1 LNFAPLNV
9 PRLNPQ
15 AGNTNAENLRAV
27 MVRLM
32 DSASCGVIAGRQQR
46 LRAAIWHGRKPSSSA
61 STRHRYS
68 HRHSMTE
75 VSRPAHGALFL
86 LLRLKAN
93 QLLLATILA
102 ITTTTTNSDEKIP
115 MPTA

>member
-1 LNFAPLNV
+1 VASLLGSNSGCALPLGMAEH
-9 PRLNPQ
+9 PLHPSPTLSNPHEC
-15 AGNTNAENLRAV
+15 AFIRMNP
-27 MVRLM
+27 
-32 DSASCGVIAGRQQR
+32 
-46 LRAAIWHGRKPSSSA
+46 HSSA
-61 STRHRYS
+61 STHYHYS

-86 LLRLKAN
+86 LVRLKAI

>member
-1 LNFAPLNV
+1 VASLLDRNSGCALPF
-9 PRLNPQ
+9 
-15 AGNTNAENLRAV
+15 GMAENPLHPPPTLSNPHECAFIG
-27 MVRLM
+27 MNP
-32 DSASCGVIAGRQQR
+32 
-46 LRAAIWHGRKPSSSA
+46 HSSA
-61 STRHRYS
+61 STHYYYS
-68 HRHSMTE
+68 HRQSMTE

-86 LLRLKAN
+86 LVRLKAI